1 MGDPHNPLR
10 SLPGRRQ
17 LTRRVALIGN
27 PLKRRH
33 SAVMQ
38 NAAFA
43 AHGIDATYE
52 LRPIGPDEVGASF
65 SEAS

>member
-1 MGDPHNPLR
+1 M
-10 SLPGRRQ
+10 Q
-17 LTRRVALIGN
+17 RVALIGN

-52 LRPIGPDEVGASF
+52 LRPIVNPKMARPTT
-65 SEAS
+65 